1 MPVPRPRS
9 AMRKIR
15 EILRLILGEGHTR
28 RAAAA
33 ATGVPIATIADQLAR
48 AHRAGLGWPLP
59 DDLDDARL
67 EARLFT
73 PVAPPR
79 APGRPVPDWAEVHRE
94 LRRKDVTLQLLW
106 LEYKARHPDG
116 YQHSWFCHR
125 YREWQGRLDLVMR
138 GEHHA
143 GDKLFVDW
151 AGQTMPIVDP
161 DTGEIRQA
169 QLFVAVL
176 GASSYTYAEAVAS
189 QALPDWIAAHVH
201 AFTFFEGTTR
211 IIVPDNLKAGV
222 TKAHRYEPEINRTY
236 AEMAAHHGSAV
247 IPARSGKPRD
257 KAKVEAGVLLAE
269 RWILA
274 ALRHRTFFSLA
285 EANAAIRERLE
296 WLNARPFRK
305 LPGSRLSLFE
315 LLDRPALRPLPA
327 VPYEFAVWKHATVN
341 IDYHV
346 EVDHHWYSVPFQLVG
361 RPCDIRVTAGVVEVF
376 HKGNRVASHPR
387 SARQRHFTTLVEH
400 MPEAHRRHAEWT
412 PARIVTWAERSGPS
426 TAGLV
431 AAIMASRP
439 HPEHGFRSC
448 LGIMRLGK
456 RYGDERLEAA
466 AARALAIRALSYRS
480 VESILKAGLDAL
492 PLPGTEPVTTPIGDH
507 ANVRGAAYYE

>member
-15 EILRLILGEGHTR
+15 EILRLILGEGHSR

-48 AHRAGLGWPLP
+48 AQRAGLGWPLP
-59 DDLDDARL
+59 DDLDDAQL

-73 PVAPPR
+73 PVVAPR
-79 APGRPVPDWAEVHRE
+79 APGRPIPDWAEVHRE

-116 YQHSWFCHR
+116 YQHSWFCGR
-125 YREWQGRLDLVMR
+125 YREWEGRLDLVMR
-138 GEHHA
+138 QEHHV
-143 GDKLFVDW
+143 GEKLFVDW
-151 AGQTMPIVDP
+151 AGRTLPIVDAA
-161 DTGEIRQA
+161 TGEVWQA

-176 GASSYTYAEAVAS
+176 GASSYTYAEAFAS
-189 QALPDWIAAHVH
+189 QALSDWITAHVH
-201 AFTFFEGTTR
+201 AFSFLGGTAR
-211 IIVPDNLKAGV
+211 IIVPDNLKVGV
-222 TKAHRYEPEINRTY
+222 TRAHRYEPEIHRSY
-236 AEMAAHHGSAV
+236 AEMAAHFGSAV
-247 IPARSGKPRD
+247 IPARSGRPRD
-257 KAKVEAGVLLAE
+257 KAKVEVGVQVAE

-296 WLNARPFRK
+296 WLNARPFRR
-305 LPGSRLSLFE
+305 LPGSRRSLFE
-315 LLDRPALRPLPA
+315 ELDRPALRPLPA
-327 VPYEFAVWKHATVN
+327 EPYEYAVWKGARVN

-346 EVDHHWYSVPFQLVG
+346 EVDRHWYSVPFQLVG

-376 HKGNRVASHPR
+376 HRGRRVASHAR
-387 SARQRHFTTLVEH
+387 SGKVRSFTTLLEH

-456 RYGDERLEAA
+456 HYGEERLELAC
-466 AARALAIRALSYRS
+466 ARALAIRSLSYRS
-480 VESILKAGLDAL
+480 VESILKAGLDAQ
-492 PLPGTEPVTTPIGDH
+492 PLPGTEPVLTIGDH